1 MRSLSKHQVRRLLSS
16 VDLMKPFGERDY
28 LLMLF
33 LYHTGL
39 RVGELSG
46 LLVAHVATREKQP
59 RHQLDLPAMICKGT
73 RGRVIPLN
81 SVARACVS
89 KILAFKR
96 ALGFSTAPAA
106 PLFQNRKHGPLSV
119 RSIQKLVKKH
129 RLAADLDLAATPHS
143 FRHGHASELV
153 SAGAS
158 LPAVQQLLGHRKL
171 SSTQVYVNPSQEQLR
186 SASDLLAR

>member
-81 SVARACVS
+81 SVARGLCVQNPGIQARPWVLHRPSGTVISESQARSSVCPFHSEACEEAQVS
-89 KILAFKR
+89 R
-96 ALGFSTAPAA
+96 
-106 PLFQNRKHGPLSV
+106 
-119 RSIQKLVKKH
+119 
-129 RLAADLDLAATPHS
+129 
-143 FRHGHASELV
+143 
-153 SAGAS
+153 
-158 LPAVQQLLGHRKL
+158 
-171 SSTQVYVNPSQEQLR
+171 
-186 SASDLLAR
+186 